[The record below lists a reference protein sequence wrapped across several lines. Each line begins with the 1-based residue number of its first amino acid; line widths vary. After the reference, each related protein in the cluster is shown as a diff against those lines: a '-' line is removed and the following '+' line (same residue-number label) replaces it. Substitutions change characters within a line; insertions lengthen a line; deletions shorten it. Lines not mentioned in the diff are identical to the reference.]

1 MVNLT
6 TTEPILAAYEAIPAS
21 ARHTLALPSALQLA
35 DPISHAQLIQVAR
48 YFRTNP
54 PPASQD
60 ASSNAN
66 AHPESDPRR
75 NRTLNT
81 LLRGSKVHV
90 PPPPPKPE
98 PTKEYLAH
106 KARLL
111 AAAEADAYNRM
122 TGANPHPLHPSFSS
136 TPGPINPIFTSS
148 TPLLSALHEKH
159 APPEKETITP
169 SLVLNVFLSVLITG
183 FSVFWALH
191 VWAPAAS
198 SGIGAGG
205 KVLAAMGAA
214 LGVGA
219 VEAGIYAIYLRK
231 VRVARGR
238 ERRVREVKVVVGREE
253 VGGGGKDGKGGEG
266 DGDDV
271 AAAAAG
277 TGVKE
282 EIWGRGVNGGVRRRV
297 RERWEGKEK
306 EMDMD
311 KQHAKA

>member
-48 YFRTNP
+48 YFRSNP

-81 LLRGSKVHV
+81 LLRGTKVHV

-122 TGANPHPLHPSFSS
+122 TGANPHPNFQSSFSS
-136 TPGPINPIFTSS
+136 TPGTINPVFTSS

-198 SGIGAGG
+198 SGAGGIGAGG

-238 ERRVREVKVVVGREE
+238 EQRVREVKVVVGREE
-253 VGGGGKDGKGGEG
+253 VGGSGKGGKGGEG
-266 DGDDV
+266 DGDD
-271 AAAAAG
+271 
-277 TGVKE
+277 E

-297 RERWEGKEK
+297 RERWEEKEK
-306 EMDMD
+306 EVDLD
-311 KQHAKA
+311 KQDAKA

>member
-54 PPASQD
+54 PPPSQD

-66 AHPESDPRR
+66 THPESDPRR

-81 LLRGSKVHV
+81 LLRGTKVYV

-122 TGANPHPLHPSFSS
+122 TSPNPTPHFHPSFSI
-136 TPGPINPIFTSS
+136 PGSVNPIFTSS
-148 TPLLSALHEKH
+148 TPLLSALHDKH

-169 SLVLNVFLSVLITG
+169 SLVLNIFLSVLITG

-191 VWAPAAS
+191 VWTPGGPG
-198 SGIGAGG
+198 GIGAGG

-231 VRVARGR
+231 MRVARGR
-238 ERRVREVKVVVGREE
+238 EQRVREVKVSVGREE
-253 VGGGGKDGKGGEG
+253 VGGGGKGGGKGGEG
-266 DGDDV
+266 DGNDV
-271 AAAAAG
+271 AAAG

-297 RERWEGKEK
+297 RERWEEKEK
-306 EMDMD
+306 DMDMD
-311 KQHAKA
+311 KQDAKA